1 MAKITSSGPSSIPIL
16 RQILEVQKKDSDTQA
31 DALERIQQ
39 QLAMINEDTNLTPGE
54 RHYDD
59 G

>member
-1 MAKITSSGPSSIPIL
+1 MAKITSSGPNPIPVL
-16 RQILEVQKKDSDTQA
+16 RLMLEVQKRDADTQA

-39 QLAMINEDTNLTPGE
+39 QLAMINEDTNLKPGE